1 MYNPSPRE
9 VFLEY
14 EVKRMKG
21 ELEYLRRLNEAPTM
35 SLLYEPEVIAKALTA
50 NLQIYLTAE
59 TVKDEMGY
67 HVRVT
72 DLTKPMH
79 YKAGYYVD
87 GIALM
92 KMNEASK
99 ADMMMQ
105 MSQDLVFKVGRDLWA
120 K

>member
-1 MYNPSPRE
+1 
-9 VFLEY
+9 
-14 EVKRMKG
+14 
-21 ELEYLRRLNEAPTM
+21 
-35 SLLYEPEVIAKALTA
+35 
-50 NLQIYLTAE
+50 
-59 TVKDEMGY
+59 
-67 HVRVT
+67 
-72 DLTKPMH
+72 MH

-105 MSQDLVFKVGRDLWA
+105 MSQDLVFKVGRDLWE